1 MSSDPILDGASDQA
15 YVAALAPLFEGAPRY
30 LARLAAARPFETREA
45 FFAQARAIAHEMPEA
60 EQIELVDAHPRL
72 GAPPG
77 TVSAMSYE
85 EQGYDVDPK
94 AEAIADPVDIAAE
107 LQRLNDEY
115 EARFGFRYCVFVAGR
130 TREELVPDMA
140 AALGEERDDE
150 LHRALDAVVDIA
162 QDRLATLDRTNGE
175 TT

>member
-1 MSSDPILDGASDQA
+1 VSADLVLDAPTDEA
-15 YVAALAPLFEGAPRY
+15 YVAALAPLFEGAPPF
-30 LARLAAARPFETREA
+30 LARVADARPFETRET
-45 FFAQARAIAHEMPEA
+45 FFAQARAIAHAMPQA
-60 EQIELVDAHPRL
+60 DQVELIDAHPRL
-72 GAPPG
+72 GAPPR
-77 TVSAMSYE
+77 TVSAMSYV

-107 LQRLNDEY
+107 LERLNAEY

-140 AALGEERDDE
+140 AALGEDRDSE

-162 QDRLATLDRTNGE
+162 QDRLATLGRTNGE

>member
-1 MSSDPILDGASDQA
+1 
-15 YVAALAPLFEGAPRY
+15 
-30 LARLAAARPFETREA
+30 
-45 FFAQARAIAHEMPEA
+45 
-60 EQIELVDAHPRL
+60 
-72 GAPPG
+72 
-77 TVSAMSYE
+77 
-85 EQGYDVDPK
+85 VDPK
-94 AEAIADPVDIAAE
+94 AEAIADPVDTAAE

-115 EARFGFRYCVFVAGR
+115 EARFGFRYCVLVAGR

-162 QDRLATLDRTNGE
+162 QDRLATQDRTNGE